1 MNTEWMNKSLFMK
14 TLLKLEV
21 FMASDMLFREN
32 GFLMRKNTYVDTGNL
47 LDGLQTQLPY
57 WIPLW

>member
-21 FMASDMLFREN
+21 FMARDMLFREN

-47 LDGLQTQLPY
+47 LDGLQTKLP
-57 WIPLW
+57 